1 MDIITRSIPSLTY
14 LSGSVAPQPVANPWR
29 ETSQSVRRYQAA
41 CHAHHHVATRWRTQP
56 RTTTGGPR
64 RTCLPCRGATPQP
77 SYGICRWNSLSYPST
92 VAEHGLALLG
102 VSLWGTALLARSTL
116 HSVASPLHRR
126 MVAADWLQQPTS
138 VQGTALLG
146 RVGSARPAHRSWL
159 QPSRVPRL
167 PRFACPCPGGGSLAG
182 ASVPRLKSAFGR
194 AWRLPSSGSPPA
206 GRSLRLLGPM

>member
-146 RVGSARPAHRSWL
+146 RVGSARPRAPFLAAAIQGSEAPALRVPVSGRRV
-159 QPSRVPRL
+159 PSRGL
-167 PRFACPCPGGGSLAG
+167 CPQVEVGLWAG
-182 ASVPRLKSAFGR
+182 MA
-194 AWRLPSSGSPPA
+194 PA
-206 GRSLRLLGPM
+206 